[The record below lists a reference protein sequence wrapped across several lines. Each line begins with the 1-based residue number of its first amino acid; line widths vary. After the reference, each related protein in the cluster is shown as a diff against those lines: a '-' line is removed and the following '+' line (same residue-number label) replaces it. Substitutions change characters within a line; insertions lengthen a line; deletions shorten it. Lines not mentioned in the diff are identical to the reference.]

1 MSWHMAAMTLDNLG
15 DLPKRCRSCVFWEL
29 SQQAGE
35 QAVRFGSPELEKEA
49 WVSEV
54 LLEWGSCGRVV
65 YMRGAP
71 AGYVMYA
78 PPSAVPRAAEMPT
91 GPVSADAVLLTTMQ
105 VMPEFSGEGI
115 GRMLAQAVAK
125 DLTRRGVKAVEVF
138 GDARPGHRAQLHGPG
153 RLPAQRRV
161 QDRAPAPAV
170 AAAADGAA
178 VGHDVEGRRRG
189 SARAAPGL
197 DHRPAAVHGSRGR
210 GPPSGTDPGSDGPQR
225 RSQGAPRRPLPGDQE
240 WVGVIL

>member
-1 MSWHMAAMTLDNLG
+1 MAPMTLDNLG

-29 SQQAGE
+29 SASLGE
-35 QAVRFGSPELEKEA
+35 QAARFGAPELEKEA

-78 PPSAVPRAAEMPT
+78 PPSAVPRAATLPT

-115 GRMLAQAVAK
+115 GRMLAQAVVK
-125 DLTRRGVKAVEVF
+125 DLTRRGVKAIEVF
-138 GDARPGHRAQLHGPG
+138 GDARPGTEPSCMVPADFLRSVGFKTVRPHPRWPRLRMELRSAMTWKEDVEAALEQLLGSITVPLQAGGIDEPG
-153 RLPAQRRV
+153 RRPVRT
-161 QDRAPAPAV
+161 PAPAGRSELLS
-170 AAAADGAA
+170 ATGAGRCA
-178 VGHDVEGRRRG
+178 VIESSVE
-189 SARAAPGL
+189 
-197 DHRPAAVHGSRGR
+197 
-210 GPPSGTDPGSDGPQR
+210 
-225 RSQGAPRRPLPGDQE
+225 
-240 WVGVIL
+240 